1 MSLYLFDMD
10 GVLLDSMPLWE
21 HLGEDFLRLH
31 GRTPRPDFRQKILAM
46 SMPQA
51 ARCLQEEYGFSQ
63 GEEELVAGLD
73 ALAQEFYTAKAP
85 AKEGVA
91 RVLASLTAKGENR
104 CVVATATDRPLA
116 QVALQ
121 RTGLLPFFQNIYT
134 CTELQLSKDSPA
146 FFLKILQR
154 EECPPEKAVVVED
167 ALHAIRSA
175 VAAHISVLAIFDEAS
190 RENWPQIQKL
200 ATRSL
205 ACWAEF

>member
-31 GRTPRPDFRQKILAM
+31 GRTPQPDFRQRILAM

-51 ARCLQEEYGFSQ
+51 ARYLQEEYGFSQ

-73 ALAQEFYTAKAP
+73 ALAQGFYTEKAP

-91 RVLASLTAKGENR
+91 RVLASLTEGGANR
-104 CVVATATDRPLA
+104 CVVATATDRHLA
-116 QVALQ
+116 QAALR
-121 RTGLLPFFQNIYT
+121 RTGLLSFFQNIYT

-146 FFLKILQR
+146 FFQKILER
-154 EECPPEKAVVVED
+154 EGCLPENAVVVED

-175 VAAHISVLAIFDEAS
+175 TAARIPVLAIYDEAS
-190 RENWPQIQKL
+190 RENWPQIQRL

-205 ACWAEF
+205 RAWAEY